1 YLLSESASGEPS
13 LGIAT
18 HSVANLHALG
28 AQVVFPVRH
37 ICRADGVGNQQHAV
51 LTLGARQQTDGC
63 RVNMYTVGDDFSKN
77 SVVGKNGAE
86 NSGIALGKWAHR
98 IEGMDGIANSG
109 FRRGLGLVPGGVGM
123 AHADMDAVC
132 CSHTRE
138 RLTT

>member
-1 YLLSESASGEPS
+1 MSESASGEPS

-86 NSGIALGKWAHR
+86 NSEEWAVNADNSLIDDGTVVADPSDPEIGRPLQIAVR
-98 IEGMDGIANSG
+98 
-109 FRRGLGLVPGGVGM
+109 V
-123 AHADMDAVC
+123 
-132 CSHTRE
+132 
-138 RLTT
+138 